1 MAALQGSLCAVAV
14 MNTVFWGQSGRQW
27 IQPGRGCA
35 DAVGTEG
42 NMEALKCCVPTGWEM
57 PLIPDHSLPS
67 MREIVFPQFTIWNLE
82 TQDHMLPVKGLLFW
96 KR

>member
-1 MAALQGSLCAVAV
+1 MAALKGSLCAVAV

-35 DAVGTEG
+35 DAVGT
-42 NMEALKCCVPTGWEM
+42 ALKCCVPTGWEM